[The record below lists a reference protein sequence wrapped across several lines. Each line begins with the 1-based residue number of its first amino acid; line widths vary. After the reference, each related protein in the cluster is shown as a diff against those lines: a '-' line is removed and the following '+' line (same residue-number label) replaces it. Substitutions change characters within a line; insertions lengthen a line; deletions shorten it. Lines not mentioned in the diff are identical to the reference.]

1 MKDNIKI
8 FGFSKNKRTY
18 YKLKFGQ
25 IEETEISSV
34 SGKAVFDFLWI
45 DGSDFETIFTKTLS
59 SFAAGG
65 VSEAIKAA
73 APFVDKNSYLTV
85 YIAALIE
92 YLAEGTDEALAEFTA
107 FMGSDFAAPPKDSA
121 HYMMNFINAMTAS
134 IEQKKAEIKFYIN
147 DIMKDMRRFLFLFL

>member
-18 YKLKFGQ
+18 YKLKFSQ

-45 DGSDFETIFTKTLS
+45 DGSDFETIFTKILS
-59 SFAAGG
+59 SFATGG

-85 YIAALIE
+85 YIAAFIE
-92 YLAEGTDEALAEFTA
+92 YLAEGTDEALAEFSA
-107 FMGSDFAAPPKDSA
+107 FMGSDFSPP
-121 HYMMNFINAMTAS
+121 
-134 IEQKKAEIKFYIN
+134 QK
-147 DIMKDMRRFLFLFL
+147 